1 MDQPI
6 VIEEAQPSDMESI
19 LELQKLSFQD
29 EVVKFNDYAIPPFTQ
44 TIESIREDFS
54 NNFYLKA
61 SIDSKII
68 GSVRAF
74 LEDNT
79 CHIGRL
85 FVHPEY
91 QNLGIGKALMQ
102 NIETRFK
109 ECNKF
114 SLYTAKR
121 VSKNMHFYP
130 KLGYVIEKEEL
141 VREGH
146 YFVYFEKD
154 NK

>member
-1 MDQPI
+1 MDHPI
-6 VIEEAQPSDMESI
+6 VIEEAQLSDMESI

-29 EVVKFNDYAIPPFTQ
+29 EVVKFNDYLIPPFTQ
-44 TIESIREDFS
+44 TIESIRENYS

-61 SIDSKII
+61 SIDSRIV
-68 GSVRAF
+68 GSVRAYS
-74 LEDNT
+74 EDNT

-85 FVHPEY
+85 IVHPDY
-91 QNLGIGKALMQ
+91 QNIGIGKALMR

-109 ECNKF
+109 ECNRY

-130 KLGYVIEKEEL
+130 ELGYVIEKEEL
-141 VREGH
+141 VGEGH
-146 YFVYFEKD
+146 YFVYFGKE
-154 NK
+154 NQ